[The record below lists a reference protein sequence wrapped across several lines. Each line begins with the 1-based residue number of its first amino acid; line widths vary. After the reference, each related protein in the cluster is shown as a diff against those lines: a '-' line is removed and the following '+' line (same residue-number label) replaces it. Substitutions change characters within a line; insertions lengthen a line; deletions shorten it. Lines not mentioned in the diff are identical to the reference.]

1 MYVYYETHR
10 FGSAFYTHRITVHE
24 NANGRLCEK
33 IQAKYGR
40 KAVSWNLKRGRIY
53 VRETL
58 RIARVH
64 RNKPRTARI
73 KTFGEWHFAT
83 SKNYGLSIYSEIVP
97 ELGERRLERYN
108 FLDEDVARRVPSK
121 RTGISRTVHGIF

>member
-24 NANGRLCEK
+24 NANGRLCQK
-33 IQAKYGR
+33 IQDKYGS
-40 KAVSWNLKRGRIY
+40 KAVSWNKSSERIY

-64 RNKPRTARI
+64 RNKPRTART
-73 KTFGEWHFAT
+73 KTFGEWYFAT
-83 SKNYGLSIYSEIVP
+83 SKNYGLSIYSEIIS
-97 ELGERRLERYN
+97 ELDERRCEKYN
-108 FLDEDVARRVPSK
+108 FLDEDCRRRTPS
-121 RTGISRTVHGIF
+121 RPAIIP

>member
-24 NANGRLCEK
+24 NANGRLYQK
-33 IQAKYGR
+33 VQNKYGS
-40 KAVSWNLKRGRIY
+40 KAVSWNKSSKRIY

-64 RNKPRTARI
+64 RNKPRTART
-73 KTFGEWHFAT
+73 KMFGEWYFAT
-83 SKNYGLSIYSEIVP
+83 SKNYGLSIFAEIVP
-97 ELGERRLERYN
+97 ELDERRCEKHN
-108 FLDEDVARRVPSK
+108 FLDEDNSRRITS
-121 RTGISRTVHGIF
+121 